1 VISNPIDSLHGRD
14 ENSAFP
20 VSARRSSRHR
30 WALASALCLV
40 SGAAFAGYSNADLP
54 PAFQKAPFLSMS
66 LSVGSPIE
74 GFQLRAKRLRE
85 TESLALKNAERR
97 TAYGHPSLVLM
108 LQRSARQMARE
119 ASGAVLLVGDLSNEN
134 GGPLGG
140 HRSHQSGRDAD
151 VGFFVTDEKGRPKQ
165 VDHFVTFGADGKAKD
180 GSGLL
185 FDDYRNW
192 LLIQMWL
199 KDSRAGIKY
208 VFVAKPLRQRLLN
221 FASSRPAFKKYAE
234 AAAELLIQPSNSAAH
249 DDHFHVRITC
259 PKGQEKLCVERVA
272 VSD

>member
-1 VISNPIDSLHGRD
+1 
-14 ENSAFP
+14 
-20 VSARRSSRHR
+20 
-30 WALASALCLV
+30 
-40 SGAAFAGYSNADLP
+40 
-54 PAFQKAPFLSMS
+54 MS
-66 LSVGSPIE
+66 LSVGSPVE

-85 TESLALKNAERR
+85 SPYLALKNSERR

-119 ASGAVLLVGDLSNEN
+119 AAGAVLLVGDLSNEQ
-134 GGPLGG
+134 GGPLAG

-151 VGFFVTDEKGRPKQ
+151 VGFFVTDAKGRPRR
-165 VDHFVTFGADGKAKD
+165 VDRFVAFDREGRAQD

-199 KDSRAGIKY
+199 KDERAGIKH
-208 VFVAKPLRQRLLN
+208 VFVAKPLRERLLA
-221 FASSRPAFKKYAE
+221 FASSRPAFRKYAE
-234 AAAELLIQPSNSAAH
+234 PAARLLVQPRNSSDH
-249 DDHFHVRITC
+249 SDHFHVRITC
-259 PKGQEKLCVERVA
+259 PKGQERLCVERVA